1 MPRGNVTDVAR
12 RHNDLV
18 PDAVPSSLSVSAR
31 MSRQGSRDTKPEL
44 EVRKLLHAAGLR
56 YRVNVPVP
64 GMRRRTI
71 DIAFGPA
78 RVAVFM
84 DGCFWHGC
92 PLHATHPRANAEW
105 WRTRRRQLGAD
116 LRRLRERKGLTLE
129 EAGTLVEISKAT
141 LSRYETKEGTVKWPT
156 VDALCR
162 EYGATE
168 EERLALVELAKGAKI
183 QGWWRSLA
191 DPIPESMNL
200 MLTLEDEV
208 VREDHYACM
217 YVPGLLQ
224 TRAYA
229 EAVHRASE
237 MRCSEQEIAH
247 MVDIRMKRQEL
258 LTREDP
264 PHIWAVIDEAV
275 LRRLVGGREVMRE
288 QLLHLR
294 GQTDQLQV
302 TVQILPFAS
311 GAHAATVGSFVILGG
326 PTPQLDV
333 VYVDII
339 GGGLFM
345 ERPEELARYKLAFEY
360 LRAQALD
367 IEASAAL
374 LDRACKEL

>member
-1 MPRGNVTDVAR
+1 M
-12 RHNDLV
+12 
-18 PDAVPSSLSVSAR
+18 AV
-31 MSRQGSRDTKPEL
+31 
-44 EVRKLLHAAGLR
+44 
-56 YRVNVPVP
+56 
-64 GMRRRTI
+64 
-71 DIAFGPA
+71 GP
-78 RVAVFM
+78 
-84 DGCFWHGC
+84 
-92 PLHATHPRANAEW
+92 T
-105 WRTRRRQLGAD
+105 TRRRQLGAD
-116 LRRLRERKGLTLE
+116 LRRLRELKGLTLE
-129 EAGTLVEISKAT
+129 EAGAIVGISKAT

-162 EYGATE
+162 TYGASE
-168 EERLALVELAKGAKI
+168 QERGTLVELAKDAKV

-237 MRCSEQEIAH
+237 MRCSDQEIAH

-258 LTREDP
+258 LVRQDA

-275 LRRLVGGREVMRE
+275 LRRTVGGRGVMRD
-288 QLLHLR
+288 QLTHLR
-294 GQTDQLQV
+294 ARAEQPQV
-302 TVQILPFAS
+302 TVQVLPFAS
-311 GAHAATVGSFVILGG
+311 GAHAAAVGSFVILGG
-326 PTPQLDV
+326 PTAELDV

-345 ERPEELARYKLAFEY
+345 EKPEELARYKLAFEY

>member
-1 MPRGNVTDVAR
+1 M
-12 RHNDLV
+12 
-18 PDAVPSSLSVSAR
+18 AV
-31 MSRQGSRDTKPEL
+31 
-44 EVRKLLHAAGLR
+44 
-56 YRVNVPVP
+56 
-64 GMRRRTI
+64 
-71 DIAFGPA
+71 GP
-78 RVAVFM
+78 
-84 DGCFWHGC
+84 
-92 PLHATHPRANAEW
+92 T
-105 WRTRRRQLGAD
+105 TRRRQLGAD

-129 EAGTLVEISKAT
+129 EAGALVGISKAT
-141 LSRYETKEGTVKWPT
+141 LSRYEKKEGTVKWPA

-162 EYGATE
+162 EYGASE
-168 EERLALVELAKGAKI
+168 QERKTLVELAKGAKI

-208 VREDHYACM
+208 VREDHFACM

-237 MRCSEQEIAH
+237 MRCGEQEIAH

-275 LRRLVGGREVMRE
+275 IRRLVGGRVAMRE
-288 QLLHLR
+288 QLEHLIS
-294 GQTDQLQV
+294 LAEEPHV
-302 TVQILPFAS
+302 TVQVLPFAS
-311 GAHAATVGSFVILGG
+311 GAHAAAVGSFVVLGG
-326 PTPQLDV
+326 SAPELDV

-345 ERPEELARYKLAFEY
+345 EKPEELERYTLAFEY

-367 IEASAAL
+367 IPSSVAL
-374 LDRACKEL
+374 LDQACREL

>member
-1 MPRGNVTDVAR
+1 M
-12 RHNDLV
+12 
-18 PDAVPSSLSVSAR
+18 AV
-31 MSRQGSRDTKPEL
+31 
-44 EVRKLLHAAGLR
+44 
-56 YRVNVPVP
+56 
-64 GMRRRTI
+64 
-71 DIAFGPA
+71 GP
-78 RVAVFM
+78 
-84 DGCFWHGC
+84 
-92 PLHATHPRANAEW
+92 T
-105 WRTRRRQLGAD
+105 TRRRQLGAD

-129 EAGTLVEISKAT
+129 EAGALVGVSKAT
-141 LSRYETKEGTVKWPT
+141 LSRYETKEGTVKWPA

-162 EYGATE
+162 EYDASE
-168 EERLALVELAKGAKI
+168 KERKTLVELAKGAKI

-237 MRCSEQEIAH
+237 MRCTEQEIAH

-258 LTREDP
+258 LTRDDA

-275 LRRLVGGREVMRE
+275 IRRMVGGREVMRE
-288 QLLHLR
+288 QLRHL
-294 GQTDQLQV
+294 QCQAELPQV
-302 TVQILPFAS
+302 TIQILPFAS
-311 GAHAATVGSFVILGG
+311 GAHAAAVGSFVILGG
-326 PTPQLDV
+326 TTPELDV

-345 ERPEELARYKLAFEY
+345 EKREELERYKLAFQY
-360 LRAQALD
+360 LSAQALD
-367 IEASAAL
+367 IETSAAL
-374 LDRACKEL
+374 LDTARREL